1 MKRVDA
7 IIPEKNLDA
16 VNQSLQNAGVT
27 GLTVFNATGRGKD
40 LPDPNQMGHWL
51 YYPRFGNNKV
61 IMILTN
67 DSDVD
72 KVVQSISNSSE
83 AGKIMVVN
91 IENLVDIRKKTKDA
105 EAL

>member
-7 IIPEKNLDA
+7 IIPEKYLDA

-27 GLTVFNATGRGKD
+27 GITVFNATGRGKD

-51 YYPRFGNNKV
+51 YYPRFGNNKI
-61 IMILTN
+61 IMILIN

-72 KVVQSISNSSE
+72 KVIQSISDSSE
-83 AGKIMVVN
+83 AGKVMVVN
-91 IENLVDIRKKTKDA
+91 IENLVDIRKKTKDI

>member
-7 IIPEKNLDA
+7 IIPEKYLDA

-27 GLTVFNATGRGKD
+27 GITVFNATGRGKD

-51 YYPRFGNNKV
+51 YYPRFGNNKI
-61 IMILTN
+61 IMTLIN

-72 KVVQSISNSSE
+72 KVIQSISDSSE
-83 AGKIMVVN
+83 AGKVMVVN
-91 IENLVDIRKKTKDA
+91 IENLVDIRKKTKDV

>member
-16 VNQSLQNAGVT
+16 VNQSLKNAGVT
-27 GLTVFNATGRGKD
+27 GVTVFNATGRGKD

-61 IMILTN
+61 LMILTN
-67 DSDVD
+67 DNDVD
-72 KVVQSISNSSE
+72 KVVQSISDSTE
-83 AGKIMVVN
+83 AGKVMVVN
-91 IENLVDIRKKTKDA
+91 IENLVDIRKKAKDA

>member
-27 GLTVFNATGRGKD
+27 GVTIFDATGRGKD

-51 YYPRFGNNKV
+51 YYPKFGNNKV
-61 IMILTN
+61 IMVLTR
-67 DSDVD
+67 DSDAN
-72 KVVQSISNSSE
+72 KIVQSISESAE
-83 AGKIMVVN
+83 VGKIMVVN
-91 IENLVDIRKKTKDA
+91 IENLVDIRKKTEDA